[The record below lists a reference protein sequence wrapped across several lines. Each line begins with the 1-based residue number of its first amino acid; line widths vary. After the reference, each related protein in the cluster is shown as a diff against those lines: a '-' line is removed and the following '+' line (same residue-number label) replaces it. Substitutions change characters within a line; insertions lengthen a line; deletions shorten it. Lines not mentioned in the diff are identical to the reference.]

1 MLLRNP
7 VLSAEL
13 RRAYRSPRV
22 FFSRAAFALALMVVL
37 SLGFKNLT
45 ATQDTGRIFFYM
57 VALTEAA
64 LAFLTAPA
72 FCAGALAG
80 ERRAGTLGVLLTSGL
95 RQRDIVFGKLFGRSA
110 LVALMILAAAPV
122 LAVSLFAGGVSP
134 FEVIATSSLALSG
147 AILLSSIALYAAAA
161 GAGFFGA
168 LLAAYLGFLL
178 LEVGGACCIAIP
190 GSILGQAT
198 AGSAQFMA
206 GSHVLSLGI
215 LYNSPQNYG
224 WAALLLTVG
233 ISLTASM
240 GLGWLGAKH
249 LQINELPPL
258 PPPPPRPTKPGKK
271 KKLKQRGALGRA
283 PLFWL
288 EQRGTA
294 VEFLIVPALLALY
307 GLFVLGLLL
316 LNDPESLREPGLQYG
331 ALCAAGGLMSALL
344 IITGAAS
351 FARDHEDK
359 IANQL
364 LCTPLTAW
372 QFLAERFTAMLYKLW
387 AFTALPFAMVVGL
400 ALLGG
405 PLQGPN
411 AILVLACLAAGAV
424 ISFATGALF
433 GLRQRRRGPA
443 VSWALSTAVLYW
455 ALAPIFVAL
464 SALEGNPVAEWMAR
478 AGNPF
483 RVMYDALL
491 LEDGMLTAAI
501 GTLLLALVALA
512 LCGYITRSFGT
523 LAGRVE

>member
-22 FFSRAAFALALMVVL
+22 FFSRAAFALALIVVL

-64 LAFLTAPA
+64 LAYLTAPA

-122 LAVSLFAGGVSP
+122 LAVSLFAGGVDP
-134 FEVIATSSLALSG
+134 FEVVATSALALSG

-168 LLAAYLGFLL
+168 LLASYLGFLL

-198 AGSAQFMA
+198 SNSGQFMA

-215 LYNSPQNYG
+215 LFNSPQNYG
-224 WAALLLTVG
+224 WAQLALTVG
-233 ISLTASM
+233 ISMTASL

-258 PPPPPRPTKPGKK
+258 PPPPPRPAKPGKK
-271 KKLKQRGALGRA
+271 RRKQRGALGSA

-316 LNDPESLREPGLQYG
+316 LNDPSSLREPSLQYG
-331 ALCAAGGLMSALL
+331 ALCAAGGLMCALL

-359 IANQL
+359 IATQL

-387 AFTALPFAMVVGL
+387 AFTALPFAMVIGL

-411 AILVLACLAAGAV
+411 AILVLASLAAGAV
-424 ISFATGALF
+424 IAFSVGALF
-433 GLRQRRRGPA
+433 GLKQQRRGPA
-443 VSWALSTAVLYW
+443 VSWALSAAVLYW
-455 ALAPIFVAL
+455 ALAPVFVSF
-464 SALEGNPVAEWMAR
+464 SALQGNPVAEWMAR
-478 AGNPF
+478 IGNPF
-483 RVMYDALL
+483 RVMYDAVMV
-491 LEDGMLTAAI
+491 EDGAVSAAV
-501 GTLLLALVALA
+501 GTLLLMVVAVGLIT
-512 LCGYITRSFGT
+512 YITRRFGVM
-523 LAGRVE
+523 AGRVE